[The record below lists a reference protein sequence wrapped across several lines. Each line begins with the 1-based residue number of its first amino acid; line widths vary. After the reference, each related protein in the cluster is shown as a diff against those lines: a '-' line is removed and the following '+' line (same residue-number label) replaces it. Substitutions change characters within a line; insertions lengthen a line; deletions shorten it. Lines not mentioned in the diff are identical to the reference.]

1 MIKIL
6 NWSLCPGSLCTVLLN
21 QGIIRNDSIISVLT
35 EMLVRVSDN
44 STNSS
49 PKATRN
55 LVGITV

>member
-6 NWSLCPGSLCTVLLN
+6 NWSLRPGNLCAVLLN

-35 EMLVRVSDN
+35 KMLVRVSDN

-55 LVGITV
+55 PVGITV